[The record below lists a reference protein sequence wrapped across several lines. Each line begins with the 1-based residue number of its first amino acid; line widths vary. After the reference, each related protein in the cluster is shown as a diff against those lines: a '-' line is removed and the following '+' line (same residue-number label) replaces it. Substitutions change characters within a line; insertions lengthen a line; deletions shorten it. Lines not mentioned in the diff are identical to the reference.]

1 MACRAGITTYY
12 LLPTTR
18 VEDPPEVCPQP
29 TAHSQRPTAKGQGP
43 TANGHSHKDPARNA
57 DKKYMSENTS
67 LSVLVVEDDPEYARL
82 LGAFLK
88 RRGHKVTIAQ
98 DGVQGQRLAR
108 IEQPDVITMDH
119 RLPAG
124 LGTAVSRRLGESIHT
139 SRIPI
144 IMLTGS
150 PLGPIEP
157 IAREAGVVAVLSKL
171 TLTEQVL
178 VDAIES
184 AVSPDDGEE
193 VTDLG
198 GLFPVGDAAGG
209 WSPDF

>member
-1 MACRAGITTYY
+1 
-12 LLPTTR
+12 
-18 VEDPPEVCPQP
+18 
-29 TAHSQRPTAKGQGP
+29 
-43 TANGHSHKDPARNA
+43 
-57 DKKYMSENTS
+57 MSENTS
-67 LSVLVVEDDPEYARL
+67 LSVLVIEDDPEYARL
-82 LGAFLK
+82 LSAFLK
-88 RRGHKVTIAQ
+88 RRGHRVTIAQ

-108 IEQPDVITMDH
+108 MEQPDVITMDH

-124 LGTAVSRRLGESIHT
+124 LGTAVTRRLQESIHT
-139 SRIPI
+139 SGIPI

-184 AVSPDDGEE
+184 AISPPDPDEE
-193 VTDLG
+193 VELG
-198 GLFPVGDAAGG
+198 GLFPAAGG
-209 WSPDF
+209 VGGRSPGF